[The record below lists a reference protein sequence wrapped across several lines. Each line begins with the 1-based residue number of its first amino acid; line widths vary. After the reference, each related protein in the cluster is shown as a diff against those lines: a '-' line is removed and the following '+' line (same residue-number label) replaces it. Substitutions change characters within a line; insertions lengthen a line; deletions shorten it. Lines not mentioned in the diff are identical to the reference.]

1 MKFLRIKTTKFLFLF
16 FIFVSFCYANLQ
28 NDIDIVINK
37 CNQAFDENKNGTFI
51 FTKNNLNLLMAFEE
65 TNATSFMIKERIK
78 FQLNDEIFEKF
89 IAPKQITNI
98 FPIQS
103 QIISQIPSEEDIFV
117 KHNFT
122 WELILIDK
130 NDIFVCS
137 IILFLE

>member
-1 MKFLRIKTTKFLFLF
+1 
-16 FIFVSFCYANLQ
+16 
-28 NDIDIVINK
+28 
-37 CNQAFDENKNGTFI
+37 
-51 FTKNNLNLLMAFEE
+51 MAFEE